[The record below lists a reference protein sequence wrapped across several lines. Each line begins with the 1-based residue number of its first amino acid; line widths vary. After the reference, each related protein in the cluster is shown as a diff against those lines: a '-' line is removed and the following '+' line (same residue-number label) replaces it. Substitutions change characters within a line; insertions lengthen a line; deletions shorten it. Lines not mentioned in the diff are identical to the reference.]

1 MSDDVKVKFGGD
13 FSDVSKGAK
22 EAVSNAGSAM
32 GSWFKDFGKSV
43 EGSIISSFA
52 ATAVFGKI
60 KDNIADALHYFRELD
75 LTIRRVGGSSD
86 DFQKLAGAGKQVGVS
101 METVGRSVN
110 FLNKYLGQAAQGSKS
125 HQQSL
130 MQMGFTME
138 EITGGNVSAI
148 EVISRL
154 GDEYDRTGND
164 AVVAAKAME
173 LFGRSGSSLIPIIK
187 LGREELKEM
196 TKDMKVYSE
205 ETIRTASETQ
215 KNVEKM
221 ERAWS
226 KFGRSMVESYA
237 NYFSGRQG
245 TVFASETLKETLEDK
260 NAGTIEQRG
269 THIASSI
276 ASLSE
281 GSITTMRAAL
291 EYLKKDA
298 MVFGEEGKAIRDDAV
313 AKLEKKIAELE
324 APKKKEPLAGEAST
338 ASSTAALAVSSL
350 QAIGGGDVASI
361 FAGTYQDTMLAQ
373 TTRIADA
380 TTKTAE
386 NTVPT
391 PFRQPGPQ
399 PATK

>member
-75 LTIRRVGGSSD
+75 LTIRRVGGSSA

-130 MQMGFTME
+130 MQMGFTMD
-138 EITGGNVSAI
+138 EIIGGNVSAI

-226 KFGRSMVESYA
+226 KFGRSMVESYSE
-237 NYFSGRQG
+237 YFVASQARSEAASAFEQG
-245 TVFASETLKETLEDK
+245 IAGGGTEQQKATSTVQSIK
-260 NAGTIEQRG
+260 
-269 THIASSI
+269 SSVGDSQV
-276 ASLSE
+276 A
-281 GSITTMRAAL
+281 MRAAIETMIKMADESHG
-291 EYLKKDA
+291 EYSRVAQLTIAPLQAALDE
-298 MVFGEEGKAIRDDAV
+298 MSKA
-313 AKLEKKIAELE
+313 K
-324 APKKKEPLAGEAST
+324 PKKAVSEEMLQT
-338 ASSTAALAVSSL
+338 SSAPALAVSSL